1 MENNE
6 KKVAVLSELI
16 ICNNGTLLVI
26 GFPVTKTN
34 SCHTP
39 NNFGT
44 KKRVSNS
51 CLLVIIKEKEMRL
64 L

>member
-1 MENNE
+1 M
-6 KKVAVLSELI
+6 I
-16 ICNNGTLLVI
+16 ICNNGALLVI